1 MHNIIR
7 DGVVESQFASENYGS
22 RHDCA
27 NEQVQA
33 KKKPSCDTDAVFFAI
48 IQHIIASG
56 SLNELI
62 DCVITTNDPHYFEF
76 SQLFD
81 KTNFSEFSEMDC
93 ISD

>member
-1 MHNIIR
+1 
-7 DGVVESQFASENYGS
+7 
-22 RHDCA
+22 
-27 NEQVQA
+27 VQA
-33 KKKPSCDTDAVFFAI
+33 KKTQSCNCKEDCISI
-48 IQHIIASG
+48 IQHIIASD

-93 ISD
+93 IND